1 MIKSITAKLS
11 LLFILVAITTCYYE
25 REINEE
31 LEICFIRGGNIWIMD
46 MDGSNQRQITFLGN
60 TYSPSWSPDGK
71 RIVFERADSGN
82 TIYIINS
89 DRTNLKQLS
98 HTESQYPTWSADGEK
113 IYYYEINV
121 THSIVT
127 AKPDGTI
134 IRRYTLTSSISSLS
148 SFSPSPDGK
157 YIYYS
162 PASTLRKI
170 DIEKGSDVHI
180 MNNNPTKISISPDG
194 NSIAYSD
201 GASISLY
208 HIDTSNI
215 TFIAP
220 AAQFPCWTP
229 DGKTIIYTN
238 GSNIYRINIDLT
250 NNKQLTFTN
259 DCSSPCVKWKP
270 K

>member
-11 LLFILVAITTCYYE
+11 LLFLLVAITTCYYE

-71 RIVFERADSGN
+71 RILFERNSE
-82 TIYIINS
+82 IYIINS
-89 DRTNLKQLS
+89 DRTGLKKLIDSTLGINQF
-98 HTESQYPTWSADGEK
+98 PTWSADGEK
-113 IYYYEINV
+113 IYYYETDV

-134 IRRYTLTSSISSLS
+134 IRRYTLTSSISS
-148 SFSPSPDGK
+148 FSPSPDGK

-162 PASTLRKI
+162 PGSILRKI
-170 DIEKGSDVHI
+170 DIEKESDDFI
-180 MNNNPTKISISPDG
+180 TNNPTKISFSPDG

-201 GASISLY
+201 GSSISLY
-208 HIDTSNI
+208 HIDTGNI

-229 DGKTIIYTN
+229 DGKTIVYTSGN
-238 GSNIYRINIDLT
+238 NLYRINIDGTNQKPLT
-250 NNKQLTFTN
+250 STA